1 VTKTQQT
8 LHQKQSDLAVVKE
21 RIKTQQ
27 QTIDR
32 LNNQS
37 QQTKHQLNDVK
48 EKIAFFNSDEVMGEQ
63 AFQNIKDQ
71 INGQQETRTRL
82 SDELDKLKQQRIE
95 LNKQIDA
102 QEAKLQVCHQD
113 ILAIENHYQDI
124 KAEQSK
130 LDVLIHH
137 AIDHLNDEYQL
148 TVERAKS
155 EYTSDESID
164 ALRKKVK
171 LMKMSIDELGPV
183 NLNAIEQFEELNE
196 RYTFLSEQRTDLR
209 KAKETL
215 EQIISEMDQEVTER
229 FKETFHAI
237 QGHFT
242 AVFKQLFG
250 GGDA

>member
-1 VTKTQQT
+1 MLK
-8 LHQKQSDLAVVKE
+8 
-21 RIKTQQ
+21 
-27 QTIDR
+27 
-32 LNNQS
+32 
-37 QQTKHQLNDVK
+37 
-48 EKIAFFNSDEVMGEQ
+48 KIAFFNSDEVMGEQ

-95 LNKQIDA
+95 LNEQIDA

-215 EQIISEMDQEVTER
+215 EQIISEWIKRLLKDLKKLSML
-229 FKETFHAI
+229 FKDI
-237 QGHFT
+237 L
-242 AVFKQLFG
+242 QLCSNNCLVE
-250 GGDA
+250 AMQNCN

>member
-1 VTKTQQT
+1 MLKKK
-8 LHQKQSDLAVVKE
+8 LHSLI
-21 RIKTQQ
+21 RI
-27 QTIDR
+27 
-32 LNNQS
+32 
-37 QQTKHQLNDVK
+37 
-48 EKIAFFNSDEVMGEQ
+48 VMGEQ

-95 LNKQIDA
+95 LNEQIDA

-196 RYTFLSEQRTDLR
+196 RYTF
-209 KAKETL
+209 
-215 EQIISEMDQEVTER
+215 
-229 FKETFHAI
+229 
-237 QGHFT
+237 
-242 AVFKQLFG
+242 
-250 GGDA
+250 